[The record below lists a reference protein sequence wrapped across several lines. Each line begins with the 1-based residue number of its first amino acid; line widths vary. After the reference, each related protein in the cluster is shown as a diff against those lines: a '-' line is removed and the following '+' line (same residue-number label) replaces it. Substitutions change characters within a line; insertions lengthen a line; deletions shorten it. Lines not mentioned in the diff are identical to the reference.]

1 MIKKGNGT
9 AVNLTPP
16 TTRTGTS
23 APSSAARTCYSDTP
37 TVPRAGAGVLA
48 HLGVVP
54 RRRPA
59 HLGVVYGRMPI
70 WDRWGFGT
78 SERGGQRTSRCR
90 GRWCTGID
98 PTSHYGVGYGFPS
111 SRTPACRID
120 RRRLP
125 HVQKR
130 EEPSL
135 AVPRQKSRARRPTTR
150 APAARKR
157 RRCRGQCASAAR
169 PSGARAWPPP
179 RREPQPRAWAP
190 VPCADVDR
198 ESFLYFSCCM
208 LH

>member
-1 MIKKGNGT
+1 MPSRMGT
-9 AVNLTPP
+9 
-16 TTRTGTS
+16 R

-70 WDRWGFGT
+70 WDKSGFGT
-78 SERGGQRTSRCR
+78 SERGGQRTSRCP
-90 GRWCTGID
+90 GRWCTGTD
-98 PTSHYGVGYGFPS
+98 PTSHYGVGYGFSS

-125 HVQKR
+125 HVQKLATLAR
-130 EEPSL
+130 AALRRSL
-135 AVPRQKSRARRPTTR
+135 RAWPRASRAPPRRPTTR

-157 RRCRGQCASAAR
+157 RRCRGQCASTAR
-169 PSGARAWPPP
+169 PPGARAWPP
-179 RREPQPRAWAP
+179 AP
-190 VPCADVDR
+190 VG
-198 ESFLYFSCCM
+198 
-208 LH
+208 

>member
-9 AVNLTPP
+9 AAGNLTVTPP
-16 TTRTGTS
+16 TSRTGTR

-70 WDRWGFGT
+70 WDKSGFGT
-78 SERGGQRTSRCR
+78 SERGGQRTSRCP
-90 GRWCTGID
+90 GRWCTGTD
-98 PTSHYGVGYGFPS
+98 PTSHYGVGYGFSS

-120 RRRLP
+120 HRRLP

-130 EEPSL
+130 GEPSL

-157 RRCRGQCASAAR
+157 RRCRGQSPRLVVGSTHSRAR
-169 PSGARAWPPP
+169 SKSMARTG
-179 RREPQPRAWAP
+179 RAVVAP
-190 VPCADVDR
+190 LGRTRWRPI
-198 ESFLYFSCCM
+198 
-208 LH
+208 

>member
-1 MIKKGNGT
+1 M
-9 AVNLTPP
+9 TPP
-16 TTRTGTS
+16 TSRTGTR

-98 PTSHYGVGYGFPS
+98 PTSHYGVGYGFSS

-130 EEPSL
+130 GECSL
-135 AVPRQKSRARRPTTR
+135 AAPRQKSRA
-150 APAARKR
+150 
-157 RRCRGQCASAAR
+157 
-169 PSGARAWPPP
+169 
-179 RREPQPRAWAP
+179 
-190 VPCADVDR
+190 
-198 ESFLYFSCCM
+198 M
-208 LH
+208 LHMTSFAKGPPHAVTLALRSFERALFATVSPGPYVLTKFNLDL